1 MKRFPLF
8 FRFDEMVLGNGFVA
22 GVRVDG
28 RATAEVQDDGSVW
41 IFGVYPG
48 AMAEGGPDLSTAFA
62 LFRLMYR
69 RYLVDVA
76 VESSTFLEFQAEV
89 ERDFFESSPEAIAEW
104 EEARRLVRAGNQP
117 VESMPRDTTDRP
129 LQIVVANLQLQATE
143 NRLEDD
149 PQPSV
154 AA

>member
-1 MKRFPLF
+1 MKHFPLF

-22 GVRVDG
+22 GVRIDG

-62 LFRLMYR
+62 NFRLMYR

-76 VESSTFLEFQAEV
+76 VDSRTFLEFRAEV
-89 ERDFFESSPEAIAEW
+89 ERDFFETSPEAVAEW
-104 EEARRLVRAGNQP
+104 EEARRA
-117 VESMPRDTTDRP
+117 P
-129 LQIVVANLQLQATE
+129 LTS
-143 NRLEDD
+143 
-149 PQPSV
+149 P
-154 AA
+154 AAQSPASCR

>member
-1 MKRFPLF
+1 MKHFPLF

-62 LFRLMYR
+62 NFRARFRL
-69 RYLVDVA
+69 YLVGVA
-76 VESSTFLEFQAEV
+76 TEHASFRAFKAEV
-89 ERDFFESSPEAIAEW
+89 ERFVLESNDVAIAEW
-104 EEARRLVRAGNQP
+104 EEARRLVRAGHEPGQT
-117 VESMPRDTTDRP
+117 MRRDTTDRKP
-129 LQIVVANLQLQATE
+129 AVKVTQLV
-143 NRLEDD
+143 L
-149 PQPSV
+149 QPSQNRMSQEPGPLV